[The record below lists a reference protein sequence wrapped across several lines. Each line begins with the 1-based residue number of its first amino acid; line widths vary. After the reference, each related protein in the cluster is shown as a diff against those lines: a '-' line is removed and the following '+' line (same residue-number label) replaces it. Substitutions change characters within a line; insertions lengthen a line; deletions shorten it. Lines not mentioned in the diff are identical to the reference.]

1 MTIVHT
7 RAPKRRRKA
16 EAQAAPLPIGHIV
29 HATKPEPRRPEPD
42 RFDPEFDAEF
52 RAWVAKNM
60 RPLPRG

>member
-7 RAPKRRRKA
+7 RAPKRRR
-16 EAQAAPLPIGHIV
+16 EDPN
-29 HATKPEPRRPEPD
+29 PD

-60 RPLPRG
+60 RPLPRD